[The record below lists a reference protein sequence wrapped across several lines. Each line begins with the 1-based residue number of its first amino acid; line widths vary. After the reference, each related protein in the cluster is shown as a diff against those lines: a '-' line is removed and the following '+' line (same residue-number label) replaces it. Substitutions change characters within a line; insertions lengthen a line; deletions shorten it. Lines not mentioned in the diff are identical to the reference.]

1 MDSSFGCIGCL
12 SNSPGFS
19 CAISCYCSVRLCQAS
34 GHFLSKRFLVIMST
48 VFHSFGQALGGVMR
62 QL

>member
-1 MDSSFGCIGCL
+1 MQLAG
-12 SNSPGFS
+12 
-19 CAISCYCSVRLCQAS
+19 YCNVRLCLAS

-48 VFHSFGQALGGVMR
+48 VFHSFGLELGGDMR